1 MTRGARNLG
10 AAGPAGAGGQWS
22 IARRLMLVV
31 AGAVLVLWLAAVAIS
46 AGIIADEINEVYD
59 SALQET
65 AQRLL
70 PLAEAGL
77 ANGDNGRS
85 IGRHSESAEEYL
97 LYQVRDA
104 SGRVLLH
111 SHDAPG
117 DPYDMPLA
125 TGFFHA
131 GDLYGYSEGNA
142 DRSLFIQV
150 VELEG
155 HRPEAIIDSA
165 MGLLFPLILLLP
177 LAGLAIYVI
186 VRRAMLPLHRLRRE
200 IGARGGGNLAALA
213 VAGLPAELAPIV
225 TDINRLL
232 QRLDRTLAA
241 ERDFAANSAHELRTP
256 VAAAIAQSQRLAAEL
271 AGSPHQARVEQV
283 IAALRRL
290 GALAERLLQ
299 LARAESGVAA
309 SETVADLLPVIDLV
323 CAEFERQPAK
333 AGRIRWREVPRRF
346 AAAIDIDAF
355 AILLRN
361 LIENAFYHGAAGT
374 PVELFVDARG
384 ALHVVNA
391 GPVVPAAELRRL
403 TERFARGRA
412 GGAGFGLGLA
422 IVAMILEQVG
432 GRLDLQSPAAGRDDG
447 FEAVVV
453 LPAA

>member
-1 MTRGARNLG
+1 MRALH
-10 AAGPAGAGGQWS
+10 PAGWS
-22 IARRLMLVV
+22 IARRLVVIV
-31 AGAVLVLWLAAVAIS
+31 AGAVLVLWLVAVAIS
-46 AGIIADEINEVYD
+46 AAIIADEINEVYD

-70 PLAEAGL
+70 PLAEASL
-77 ANGDNGRS
+77 ANGESGRS
-85 IGRHSESAEEYL
+85 VGRHSETSEEYL

-104 SGRVLLH
+104 GGRVLLR
-111 SHDAPG
+111 SHDAPAA
-117 DPYDMPLA
+117 PYAMPLA
-125 TGFFHA
+125 TGFFRE

-142 DRSLFIQV
+142 ARSLFIQV

-155 HRPEAIIDSA
+155 HRPEAVLDSA
-165 MGLLFPLILLLP
+165 MGLLYPLILLLP
-177 LAGLAIYVI
+177 LAGLAIFFI

-200 IGARGGGNLAALA
+200 IGVRGGGNLAALEI
-213 VAGLPAELAPIV
+213 AGLPDELAPIV
-225 TDINRLL
+225 NDINRLL
-232 QRLDRTLAA
+232 VRLDRTLAA

-271 AGSPHQARVEQV
+271 AGSPHQARIEQV

-290 GALAERLLQ
+290 GALAEKLLQ

-309 SETVADLLPVIDLV
+309 SERAVDLLPVIDLV
-323 CAEFERQPAK
+323 CEEFERQPGK
-333 AGRIRWREVPRRF
+333 AGRIRWLETPPHF

-361 LIENAFYHGAAGT
+361 LIENAFAHGAPGT
-374 PVELFVDARG
+374 PVELFVDAGG

-403 TERFARGRA
+403 SERFARGRA
-412 GGAGFGLGLA
+412 AGLGFGLGLA

-432 GRLDLQSPAAGRDDG
+432 GRLDLHSPAAGREDG
-447 FEAVVV
+447 FEAVVI
-453 LPAA
+453 LPAD